1 MTQVNLLGQVW
12 VLREFLP
19 SMIKM
24 NRLAPV
30 LNDDHDVDEDLH
42 YHLGDGDDDDGDG
55 DGEEMILWGGEHFS

>member
-1 MTQVNLLGQVW
+1 
-12 VLREFLP
+12 
-19 SMIKM
+19 MIKM

>member
-30 LNDDHDVDEDLH
+30 LNDDHDVDGDLH
-42 YHLGDGDDDDGDG
+42 YHLVYGDDDGGDG
-55 DGEEMILWGGEHFS
+55 KEMILWGGEHFS